1 MTKREFMEK
10 VIAMVEDTEL
20 KEFAQAEIE
29 KMNARNAKRTSTPS
43 KTQVANIPIKSD
55 INDFFVANEG
65 SHLASEIAVAIDITP
80 QKANALLK
88 QMVDEGVLT
97 SEEVKVKGKGKQK
110 SYSLAQSERRT
121 SKRTFFFQ
129 NICRTYVRGRPA
141 DIVIYFTKINT

>member
-55 INDFFVANEG
+55 INDFFVTNEG

-88 QMVDEGVLT
+88 QMVDEGILT

-110 SYSLAQSERRT
+110 SYSLA
-121 SKRTFFFQ
+121 
-129 NICRTYVRGRPA
+129 
-141 DIVIYFTKINT
+141 

>member
-65 SHLASEIAVAIDITP
+65 SHLASEIAEAIKITP

-88 QMVDEGVLT
+88 QMVDEGILT

-110 SYSLAQSERRT
+110 SYSLAQSEQRGHPNGC
-121 SKRTFFFQ
+121 SFFLE
-129 NICRTYVRGRPA
+129 
-141 DIVIYFTKINT
+141 

>member
-65 SHLASEIAVAIDITP
+65 SHLASEVAVAIDITP

-110 SYSLAQSERRT
+110 SYSLAQSERGRPNGR
-121 SKRTFFFQ
+121 SLFLEYLP
-129 NICRTYVRGRPA
+129 NVCSRPA